1 MNFPHL
7 FSPLEIRGKRLKNR
21 IMSSGHDTSMPTDN
35 LVNEPLVAYH
45 RARARGGAGLI
56 VMQVAG
62 VHDSARYTSHV
73 LMATDDACIPGYR
86 RVAEACH
93 AEGCVVLSQIFHPGR
108 EIMESA
114 DGLLAVAYSASA
126 SPNERFRV
134 MPRELDQPLIDEIV
148 AGYAAAARRLHEAGL
163 DGVEVVASHGYL
175 PAQFLNPRVNRRKD
189 GYNGDLDARLRFL
202 REVLAAVRAATSE
215 DFIVGLR
222 LSADERDPEGLSE
235 SESLQAAEAVQGELD
250 YLHIVAGTSASL
262 GGAIHIVPPMAIEPA
277 YLAREAG
284 TFKAR
289 LAIPLFV
296 TGRINQPQEAEAIL
310 ARGQADVCGMTRA
323 LICDPQMPNKAEAG
337 RSDDV
342 RACIACNQACIGH
355 FHRGYPISC
364 IQHPETGRELT
375 YATPNPASRRKRV
388 LVAGGGPAGM
398 KAAAVAA
405 QRGHEVVLCE
415 AGAQLGG
422 QVNLAQ
428 LLPRRAE
435 FGGASTNLQ
444 REMQLAGVEVRRNT
458 PVDRAL
464 VERERPDLVIVATG
478 AEPYWPPFERGGE
491 LQVVDAWQVLR
502 GEVRVGRS
510 VLVTDWRGDWI
521 GPGIAEKLVRE
532 GHQVRLAV
540 NGTHCG
546 ESLPL
551 YVRDQLAGELHRLGI
566 PVTPYARLYGCDDTT
581 VYMQHSASGEA
592 MLFEEVDTLVLC
604 QGHQPVD
611 RLADSLHGLAEVLR
625 IGDCLAPPPPHRRGG
640 DLRRAQGRLEHLSGA
655 AAAPSTG
662 PGPAPRMPQ
671 TQPGPRRMPRPSP
684 PDATDT
690 PRSETHF
697 LGTRIRGLRKR
708 RGLTLAELAA
718 QSELTAGYISQ
729 LERNLAYPSIPALF
743 NIARSLGVTIQWFFA
758 SEAAVDPADAGY
770 VVRRN
775 TRMSVHYEDGIIDEL
790 LTPQPSRQLEILHSR
805 FPPGTYSQ
813 QSYSHEGEEAGY
825 ILSGIFELWVGD
837 RHFQLREGDSFSY
850 SSQEPHR
857 YGNPGDSDT
866 LVLWVITPP
875 TF

>member
-277 YLAREAG
+277 YLAREAS

-375 YATPNPASRRKRV
+375 YATPNPPSRRKRV

-625 IGDCLAPPPPHRRGG
+625 IGDCLAPPHRRGG

>member
-73 LMATDDACIPGYR
+73 LMTTDDACIPGYR

-148 AGYAAAARRLHEAGL
+148 AGYAAAARRLHQAGL

-175 PAQFLNPRVNRRKD
+175 PAQFLNPRVNRRTD

-625 IGDCLAPPPPHRRGG
+625 IGDCLAPPPHRRGG